1 MSPPIRPLL
10 EVPMFRAVRTTL
22 AAASAAGAL
31 FAAAP
36 ALACEAHQKS
46 EVGSKDAR
54 PAATGTASTEA
65 HVLAPV
71 DEVLAATCNCG
82 SASDCTC
89 KKGECRCKKCSK
101 SGVKPAPG
109 GSTRLIEPLKNQP
122 RILEVPQNALH
133 EATGG
138 ILI

>member
-1 MSPPIRPLL
+1 MSPPIRPSQ
-10 EVPMFRAVRTTL
+10 EVPMFRALRTTL

-31 FAAAP
+31 VAAAP
-36 ALACEAHQKS
+36 ALAS
-46 EVGSKDAR
+46 
-54 PAATGTASTEA
+54 EA

-89 KKGECRCKKCSK
+89 KKGECRCKKCSE

-109 GSTRLIEPLKNQP
+109 GSTRLIEPLKDQP